1 MKQLKKRLKKVGAPP
16 GSLIYTG
23 DLKEKTLI
31 TLFLYDSDTINECAP
46 HSIQEALGLI
56 KPGQKAWLHI
66 SGISDP
72 QIVHT
77 VGKHFKLHP
86 LMLEDIMNPS
96 QRSKLDDY
104 KDAIYIATHAFY
116 VKEDKLIQE
125 QISLVIANDILITF
139 SEVPSDLFM
148 PIVARLMRPGGRM
161 RQRGSDYLAY
171 TILDAIV
178 DNYFLVLERED
189 EKLETLENA
198 LLKGSSESIMFEIQ
212 DQKRDLMLLR
222 KTIWPMR
229 EVINQLRRIDSSLI
243 SETTRLYVYDVYD
256 HTIQAIET
264 VEGFR
269 DLTAG
274 MHDIHVAI
282 INQKM
287 NETIRFLTV
296 VSTIFVPLTF
306 ITSLYGMNFVDMP
319 ELHHPW
325 GYPSVLIAMV
335 VISLLSLLYFRR
347 KHWL

>member
-1 MKQLKKRLKKVGAPP
+1 MKHLTKRLKKVGAPP

-23 DLKEKTLI
+23 DVKEKTLI
-31 TLFLYDSDTINECAP
+31 TLFLYDSDTINESHP
-46 HSIQEALGLI
+46 KSIQEALSLI
-56 KPGQKAWLHI
+56 KHGKKTWLHI
-66 SGISDP
+66 SGISDA
-72 QIVHT
+72 QIVHAI
-77 VGKHFKLHP
+77 GKYFKLHP

-96 QRSKLDDY
+96 QRAKLDDY
-104 KDAIYIATHAFY
+104 KDAIYIATNAFY

-125 QISLVIANDILITF
+125 QISLVIGNDILITF
-139 SEVPSDLFM
+139 SEVPSDLLQ
-148 PIVARLMRPGGRM
+148 PIITRLMRPGGRM

-189 EKLETLENA
+189 EKLGVLEGA
-198 LLKGSSESIMFEIQ
+198 LLKGASADIMFQIQ

-229 EVINQLRRIDSSLI
+229 EVINQLRRIDSGLI

-306 ITSLYGMNFVDMP
+306 ITSLYGMNFVNMP
-319 ELHHPW
+319 ELHSTW
-325 GYPSVLIAMV
+325 GYPIVLLSMLA
-335 VISLLSLLYFRR
+335 ISLFSLIYFRR

>member
-1 MKQLKKRLKKVGAPP
+1 MKHLTKRLKKVGAPP

-31 TLFLYDSDTINECAP
+31 TLFHYGSETIHEHHP
-46 HSIQEALGLI
+46 HDIQEALELI
-56 KPGQKAWLHI
+56 KPGQKTWLHI
-66 SGISDP
+66 SGISDA
-72 QIVHT
+72 QIVHA
-77 VGKHFKLHP
+77 VGKYFKLHP

-116 VKEDKLIQE
+116 VKQDKLIQE
-125 QISLVIANDILITF
+125 QISLVIGNDILITF
-139 SEVPSDLFM
+139 SEVPSDLFL
-148 PIVARLMRPGGRM
+148 PIITRLMRPGGRM

-189 EKLETLENA
+189 EKLEILEGA
-198 LLKGSSESIMFEIQ
+198 LLKGGSASIMFQIQ

-229 EVINQLRRIDSSLI
+229 EVINQLRRIDSPLI

-306 ITSLYGMNFVDMP
+306 ITSLYGMNFVNMP
-319 ELHHPW
+319 ELHSPL
-325 GYPSVLIAMV
+325 GYPIV
-335 VISLLSLLYFRR
+335 LLSMLLISICSLIYFRR

>member
-31 TLFLYDSDTINECAP
+31 TLFLYDSDTINEFHP
-46 HSIQEALGLI
+46 QTIQETLGLI
-56 KPGQKAWLHI
+56 KAEKKAWLHI
-66 SGISDP
+66 AGISDA
-72 QIVHT
+72 QIVHS

-116 VKEDKLIQE
+116 VKEDRLIQE
-125 QISLVIANDILITF
+125 QISLVIGNDILITF
-139 SEVPSDLFM
+139 SEVPSDLFL
-148 PIVARLMRPGGRM
+148 PIVTRLMRPGGRM

-189 EKLETLENA
+189 EKLEGLENA
-198 LLKGSSESIMFEIQ
+198 LLKGSSGSIMFEIQ

-264 VEGFR
+264 IEGFR

-274 MHDIHVAI
+274 MHEIHVTT

-296 VSTIFVPLTF
+296 LSTIFVPLTF
-306 ITSLYGMNFVDMP
+306 ITGLYGMNFTNMP

-325 GYPSVLIAMV
+325 GYPIVLLAML
-335 VISLLSLLYFRR
+335 VISLCSLIYFRR
-347 KHWL
+347 KNWL

>member
-1 MKQLKKRLKKVGAPP
+1 MKHLTKRLKKIGAPP

-23 DLKEKTLI
+23 DIKEKTSI
-31 TLFLYDSDTINECAP
+31 TLFLYDSDTINEYHP
-46 HSIQEALGLI
+46 NTTQEALTLI
-56 KPGQKAWLHI
+56 KQGQKAWLHI
-66 SGISDP
+66 SGISDA
-72 QIVHT
+72 QIVHA
-77 VGKHFKLHP
+77 VGKYFKLHP

-104 KDAIYIATHAFY
+104 KDAIYIATNAFY
-116 VKEDKLIQE
+116 VKEDKLTQE
-125 QISLVIANDILITF
+125 QISLVIGNDILITF

-148 PIVARLMRPGGRM
+148 PIITRLMRPGGRM

-189 EKLETLENA
+189 QKLEILEGD
-198 LLKGSSESIMFEIQ
+198 LLKGGSASIMFQIQ
-212 DQKRDLMLLR
+212 EQKRDLMLLR

-287 NETIRFLTV
+287 NETIRYLTV

-306 ITSLYGMNFVDMP
+306 ITSLYGMNFVNMP
-319 ELHHPW
+319 ELHSQW
-325 GYPSVLIAMV
+325 GYPLVLLAMLA
-335 VISLLSLLYFRR
+335 ISLFSLIYFRR

>member
-1 MKQLKKRLKKVGAPP
+1 MKQLKKRLKKIGAPP

-23 DLKEKTLI
+23 DVKEKTSI
-31 TLFLYDSDTINECAP
+31 TLFIYDSDTIHEYHP
-46 HSIQEALGLI
+46 HTIQEAIGCI
-56 KPGQKAWLHI
+56 KRDQKAWLHI
-66 SGISDP
+66 TGISDP
-72 QIVHT
+72 QVVHT
-77 VGKHFKLHP
+77 IGRHFKLHP

-116 VKEDKLIQE
+116 VKEGKLIQE
-125 QISLVIANDILITF
+125 QISLVIGQDLLITF
-139 SEVPSDLFM
+139 AEVPSDLFL
-148 PIVARLMRPGGRM
+148 PIVTRLMRKGGRM

-189 EKLETLENA
+189 EKLETLEGA
-198 LLKGSSESIMFEIQ
+198 LLEGGSASIMFEIQ

-229 EVINQLRRIDSSLI
+229 EVINQLRRIDSPLVA
-243 SETTRLYVYDVYD
+243 ETTRLYVYDVYD

-306 ITSLYGMNFVDMP
+306 ITSLYGMNFKYMP
-319 ELHHPW
+319 ELYSTF
-325 GYPSVLIAMV
+325 GYPAV
-335 VISLLSLLYFRR
+335 LLSMLFISICSLIYFRR
-347 KHWL
+347 KQWL

>member
-1 MKQLKKRLKKVGAPP
+1 MKQLTKRLKKVGAPP

-23 DLKEKTLI
+23 DLKEKTSI
-31 TLFLYDSDTINECAP
+31 SLFIYDSDTIAESSP

-56 KPGQKAWLHI
+56 KSGKKAWLHI

-72 QIVHT
+72 QIVHA

-104 KDAIYIATHAFY
+104 KDTIYIATHAFY

-125 QISLVIANDILITF
+125 QISLVIGDNILITF

-148 PIVARLMRPGGRM
+148 PIITRLMRPGGRM

-189 EKLETLENA
+189 EKLEILESA
-198 LLKGSSESIMFEIQ
+198 LLKGGSASIMFEIQ

-229 EVINQLRRIDSSLI
+229 EVINQLRRIDSPLI

-306 ITSLYGMNFVDMP
+306 ITSLYGMNFEHMP
-319 ELHHPW
+319 ELHNPW
-325 GYPSVLIAMV
+325 GYPIVLLTMLIISVGSLI
-335 VISLLSLLYFRR
+335 YFRR
-347 KHWL
+347 KRWL

>member
-1 MKQLKKRLKKVGAPP
+1 MKQLKKRLKKIGAPP

-23 DLKEKTLI
+23 DIKEKTLI
-31 TLFLYDSDTINECAP
+31 NLFLYDSDSINEYTP
-46 HSIQEALGLI
+46 QSIQEALTLI
-56 KPGQKAWLHI
+56 KPGTKTWLNI

-72 QIVHT
+72 QIVHAI
-77 VGKHFKLHP
+77 GKHFKLHP

-116 VKEDKLIQE
+116 IKEDRLVQE
-125 QISLVIANDILITF
+125 QISLIIGNDILITF

-148 PIVARLMRPGGRM
+148 PIVSRLMRPGGRM

-189 EKLETLENA
+189 SKLESLENA
-198 LLKGSSESIMFEIQ
+198 LLHGGSAKVMFEIQ

-243 SETTRLYVYDVYD
+243 TETTRLYVYDVYD

-274 MHDIHVAI
+274 MHDIYVAI

-306 ITSLYGMNFVDMP
+306 ITGLYGMNFTHMP
-319 ELHHPW
+319 ELQTQW
-325 GYPSVLIAMV
+325 GYPIVLLAMLL
-335 VISLLSLLYFRR
+335 ISIGSLIYFRR
-347 KHWL
+347 KCWL